1 MISTTCN
8 CVRTLNDA
16 FRTAVLSP
24 LGQWAFTHGVHDLGP
39 EFVSQ
44 AIGQVRTFEAFTK
57 DNDPYGEHDFGS
69 LNISGHTVFFK
80 IDYYDQNLEFGSED
94 PGDPAKCRR
103 VLTVMLASEY

>member
-16 FRTAVLSP
+16 LRTAVVSP
-24 LGQWAFTHGVHDLGP
+24 LGQWVFTRGVHDLGP
-39 EFVSQ
+39 EFVAQ
-44 AIGQVRTFEAFTK
+44 AVGHVRGFDAFTK

-69 LNISGHTVFFK
+69 LNTSGHTVFFK